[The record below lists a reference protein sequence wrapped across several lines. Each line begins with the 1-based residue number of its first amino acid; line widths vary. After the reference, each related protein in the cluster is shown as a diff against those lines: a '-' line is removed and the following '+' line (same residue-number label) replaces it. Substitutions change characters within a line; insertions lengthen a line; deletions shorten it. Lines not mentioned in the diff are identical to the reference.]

1 MRPSAT
7 QGIRHRRARACVS
20 SYGTLAWLSGSV
32 PTRSINKKAIR
43 KLLPYSLENCRST
56 FGKIL

>member
-32 PTRSINKKAIR
+32 PTRTRSIKR
-43 KLLPYSLENCRST
+43 LLLENYSRT
-56 FGKIL
+56 R

>member
-20 SYGTLAWLSGSV
+20 SYGALAWLSGSV

-43 KLLPYSLENCRST
+43 KLGTPVLVRKLS
-56 FGKIL
+56 